1 MSGPNGGRQQPTYVK
16 YLRKGVEY
24 IREHPEQAAIAG
36 LAGLVLFG
44 DSEEESQYD
53 IQFVIWDV
61 EHGDSMFIDSPEE
74 NIVVDLGRH
83 QNGFSPTDYLNQNGV
98 DNIDWLIISHPDKDH
113 IRDIVAFDDRYDNS
127 LYTRPDGAAR
137 YIRHRKENIYPNDE
151 LYQAIVGKFLEFEER
166 RFSYRE
172 PPIDLGQL
180 RVYEFELSPDELRM
194 APVHE
199 LDSDERGPS
208 LNNLSI
214 LNVFEYNDFKLAT
227 MGDLEQDGIELLLE
241 RPAVRRALQGT
252 DVLVAPHHGWKSSYS
267 PDLFDIISPNIVAIS
282 DAGGTEHSAAQKYSH
297 QASGKTVEKRDGQS
311 VVRNVVTTR
320 KDGAIYL
327 GANSADDYRVTI
339 D

>member
-1 MSGPNGGRQQPTYVK
+1 MDGRGGQPSYVK
-16 YLRKGVEY
+16 YLQRGIDY
-24 IREHPEQAAIAG
+24 IRENPETAAVAG
-36 LAGLVLFG
+36 LAGLLLLG
-44 DSEEESQYD
+44 DSEEDSQYD

-83 QNGFSPTDYLNQNGV
+83 QNGFSPTNYLNQNGV
-98 DNIDWLIISHPDKDH
+98 DNIDWLIVSHPDKDH
-113 IRDIVAFDDRYDNS
+113 IRDIVDFDDRYDIS

-137 YIRHRKENIYPNDE
+137 YISHRKENIYPNDD
-151 LYQAIVGKFLEFEER
+151 LYQDITGKFLEFEER
-166 RFSYRE
+166 RFSYHE

-180 RVYEFELSPDELRM
+180 QVYEFELSPDELRM
-194 APVHE
+194 TPAHE

-214 LNVFEYNDFKLAT
+214 LNVFEYNGFKLST
-227 MGDLEQDGIELLLE
+227 MGDLEQEGIELLLE

-252 DVLVAPHHGWKSSYS
+252 NVLVAPHHGRESSYS
-267 PDLFDIISPNIVAIS
+267 TDLFDIISPDIVAIS
-282 DAGGTEHSAAQKYSH
+282 DAGGTEHSAARKYSH
-297 QASGKTVEKRDGQS
+297 QASGKTVERRDGQS

-327 GANSADDYRVTI
+327 GANSTDDYRVTI
-339 D
+339 E